1 MFARSVP
8 GNVAYNKTATQG
20 EGTRPN
26 SGAELANNGNHNP
39 FFADG
44 ICAHP
49 IDKVQPLEPA
59 WWQVDLGNTYVILSV
74 NITNR
79 AGNTRCKYDGVIQ

>member
-39 FFADG
+39 IFADG

-49 IDKVQPLEPA
+49 IDYSNRKEPA
-59 WWQVDLGNTYVILSV
+59 WWQVDLGYTYVVLSV

-79 AGNTRCKYDGVIQ
+79 AGNTRCKYDDVIK